1 MEKSVIYMSNVKE
14 GNVRIMVTLP
24 EKLVGRLER
33 DTKERGL
40 DLTKSARIQLAL
52 ENELSKSNTGF
63 NKEKHGKSYEI
74 GN

>member
-1 MEKSVIYMSNVKE
+1 MSNVKE

-24 EKLVGRLER
+24 EKLVERLER
-33 DTKERGL
+33 DTEERGL

-63 NKEKHGKSYEI
+63 NKEKDGK
-74 GN
+74 

>member
-1 MEKSVIYMSNVKE
+1 MSNVKE

-24 EKLVGRLER
+24 KKLVERLER

-52 ENELSKSNTGF
+52 EHELSNSNAGF
-63 NKEKHGKSYEI
+63 NKKDGK
-74 GN
+74 

>member
-1 MEKSVIYMSNVKE
+1 MGNVKE

-24 EKLVGRLER
+24 KKLVGRLER

-52 ENELSKSNTGF
+52 ENELSKVNTGF
-63 NKEKHGKSYEI
+63 NNEKDGK
-74 GN
+74 

>member
-1 MEKSVIYMSNVKE
+1 MSNVKE

-24 EKLVGRLER
+24 KKLVERLER

-52 ENELSKSNTGF
+52 EHELSNSNAGF
-63 NKEKHGKSYEI
+63 NNEKDGK
-74 GN
+74 

>member
-63 NKEKHGKSYEI
+63 NKEKDGK
-74 GN
+74 

>member
-1 MEKSVIYMSNVKE
+1 MSNVKE

-63 NKEKHGKSYEI
+63 NKEKDGK
-74 GN
+74 